1 MPFPW
6 KKVKKTKISQLVTD
20 HLDSQRRLGAPP
32 LVVETGFPTSLVDIV
47 VRNRKRFKKSSKMR
61 KNETNSSTLRSPP
74 PSPLSSPPPELSSS
88 SSSLAS
94 SSPLPSTLLS
104 TTVEETCGESV
115 NELKKEDEN
124 FKAVLLAV
132 LRMSFVVVLALGTK
146 KFALGLTMWAF
157 FLFFVEY
164 VGIHVCRLFIPCSEA
179 KKRLRLMVLKIL
191 RIGKEK
197 GENKGFKAS
206 LDQEGQQET
215 YKSGGS
221 DFQDQRSIDPV
232 SKVEIIQPKGFLVPL
247 LVDVQSQEQKSD
259 EFSFDGK
266 LNLQGSDL
274 EMVVLENKE
283 EHSCEVKKRKSRRAK
298 LKTKMKHM
306 FSRKSRSA
314 TKGGKLEGEICP
326 IGEENVMTSEEQDSG
341 YGNGGELKSSGDLSS
356 ISIGCCEGEEAL
368 NIISSSGVL
377 LEEGDV
383 DGVVIRIGEEI
394 ENKGNSGYLML
405 CLIVLIGLFGGKI
418 SALMF
423 ILSWCFLK
431 KSGGKLVRCLTWPV
445 IRFFGPGA

>member
-6 KKVKKTKISQLVTD
+6 KKVKNTKISQLVTD
-20 HLDSQRRLGAPP
+20 HLDSQRRLGGPP

-47 VRNRKRFKKSSKMR
+47 VRNRQRFKKSSKMR
-61 KNETNSSTLRSPP
+61 KNETNSSILTSPP

-88 SSSLAS
+88 SSSS

-104 TTVEETCGESV
+104 TTVEETRGESV

-124 FKAVLLAV
+124 FKGVLLAV

-146 KFALGLTMWAF
+146 KFALGLTMSAF

-164 VGIHVCRLFIPCSEA
+164 VGIHVYRLFIPCSEA
-179 KKRLRLMVLKIL
+179 KKRLRLMVLKFL
-191 RIGKEK
+191 RIGKQK
-197 GENKGFKAS
+197 GENIGFKVS

-232 SKVEIIQPKGFLVPL
+232 GKVEIIQPMRFLEPFL
-247 LVDVQSQEQKSD
+247 EDIQSQEKKSD
-259 EFSFDGK
+259 EFSCDGK
-266 LNLQGSDL
+266 LDLQGSDS
-274 EMVVLENKE
+274 EVVVLENKE

-298 LKTKMKHM
+298 MKTKMKHM
-306 FSRKSRSA
+306 FSRKSRRA
-314 TKGGKLEGEICP
+314 KKEEGKLEGEISP
-326 IGEENVMTSEEQDSG
+326 IGEENVMISEEQDSE
-341 YGNGGELKSSGDLSS
+341 YGNGGEQKSSSDLSS
-356 ISIGCCEGEEAL
+356 ISIGSCEGEEAL
-368 NIISSSGVL
+368 NIISSSWVL

-383 DGVVIRIGEEI
+383 DGVVSREGEEI
-394 ENKGNSGYLML
+394 QNKGNSGYLML

-445 IRFFGPGA
+445 IRFFNPNA

>member
-6 KKVKKTKISQLVTD
+6 KKVKNTKISQLVTD
-20 HLDSQRRLGAPP
+20 HLDSQRRLGGPP

-47 VRNRKRFKKSSKMR
+47 VRNRQRFKKSSKMR
-61 KNETNSSTLRSPP
+61 KNETNSSILTSPP

-88 SSSLAS
+88 SSSS

-104 TTVEETCGESV
+104 TTVEETRGESV

-124 FKAVLLAV
+124 FKGVLLAV

-146 KFALGLTMWAF
+146 KFALGLTMSAF

-164 VGIHVCRLFIPCSEA
+164 VGIHVYRLFIPCSEA
-179 KKRLRLMVLKIL
+179 KKRLRLMVLKFL
-191 RIGKEK
+191 RIGKQK
-197 GENKGFKAS
+197 GENLGFKVS

-232 SKVEIIQPKGFLVPL
+232 GKVEIIQPMRFLEPFL
-247 LVDVQSQEQKSD
+247 EDIQSQEKKSD
-259 EFSFDGK
+259 EFSCDGK
-266 LNLQGSDL
+266 LDLQGSDS
-274 EMVVLENKE
+274 EVVVLENKE

-298 LKTKMKHM
+298 MKTKMKHI
-306 FSRKSRSA
+306 
-314 TKGGKLEGEICP
+314 E
-326 IGEENVMTSEEQDSG
+326 
-341 YGNGGELKSSGDLSS
+341 YGNGGEQKSSSDLSS
-356 ISIGCCEGEEAL
+356 ISIGSCEGEEAL

-383 DGVVIRIGEEI
+383 DGVVSREGEEI
-394 ENKGNSGYLML
+394 QNKGNSGYLML

-445 IRFFGPGA
+445 IRFFNPNA